1 MSVWSSCD
9 VRGRE
14 GFYWEHGVTLY
25 LCVSH
30 LQWRVTVVWILTKS
44 YAHHFILFKAAAKV
58 QGQIKHSISCPQINT
73 QMIYAKMKTFFKIQT
88 IIGYKSKALKQWIYH
103 YRTSFAGLLRIINKE
118 WVGKGIYRNTLWI
131 WYI

>member
-1 MSVWSSCD
+1 MLLQYCQCDQAVMSEG
-9 VRGRE
+9 GRE

-88 IIGYKSKALKQWIYH
+88 IIGYKSKALKMNISLQNK
-103 YRTSFAGLLRIINKE
+103 FCRIAQN
-118 WVGKGIYRNTLWI
+118 N
-131 WYI
+131 